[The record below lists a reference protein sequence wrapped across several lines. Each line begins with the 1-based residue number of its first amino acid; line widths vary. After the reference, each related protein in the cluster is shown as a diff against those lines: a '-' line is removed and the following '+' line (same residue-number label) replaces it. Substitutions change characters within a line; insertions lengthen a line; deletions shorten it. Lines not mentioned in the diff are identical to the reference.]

1 MSIYKQLLEAVKEGK
16 TFRINLKEKSL
27 LISKKIVIQNGQ
39 IKGKNDEPFIE
50 ETDLKAIPELDGIT
64 DSWEVVSKLHGLFNH
79 SVPDK
84 KWRGN
89 LAYFSAYEM
98 DELSEA
104 ELAFGIDRTLA
115 QAMLEG
121 YILCASLQG
130 MLTWSDESRWFWQDP
145 SNPECIVLKDWAC

>member
-1 MSIYKQLLEAVKEGK
+1 MSIYKQLLEEVKEGK
-16 TFRINLKEKSL
+16 TFRIDLKEKSL
-27 LISKKIVIQNGQ
+27 WINKKRIIYHRQKQTN
-39 IKGKNDEPFIE
+39 EPFIE
-50 ETDLKAIPELDGIT
+50 ETDLKDIPELDGIT
-64 DSWEVVSKLHGLFNH
+64 DSWEVVSKLQHLFSH
-79 SVPDK
+79 SVPGR

-130 MLTWSDESRWFWQDP
+130 MLTWPDESRWFWQDP
-145 SNPECIVLKDWAC
+145 SNPECIVLKDWVC